1 MGVGEKTVLG
11 VGVDARGDAA
21 DVGEKAAVALGR
33 TGLAVAVCA
42 VTAGIWGVAGCSV
55 VAVCGVPS
63 STWMTRCAAAYST
76 KSIHTTR
83 SKKSHGYFITV

>member
-33 TGLAVAVCA
+33 TGLAVAVCGVTSA
-42 VTAGIWGVAGCSV
+42 VWGVAGCSV

-63 STWMTRCAAAYST
+63 MTWMTRCAAAYNT
-76 KSIHTTR
+76 NNMHTTR
-83 SKKSHGYFITV
+83 SKKSHGYFIMV